1 MTTAAYEPIVT
12 QAGLNAA
19 ARAQAESRVLQITH
33 VAVGTGAY
41 APTGMEIALSDERAS
56 APVHRR
62 KHIEG
67 SIWQIAATITGDA
80 DYFASEVGFFADDEG
95 TPVLMFVYS
104 STARVF
110 AAVTDGQETLL
121 ELNVSLASV
130 PAGTVEFSFLD
141 ADQTMQEMLDDMSGE
156 HLPGNNFNFALTRN
170 LKEHMYTSMEQF
182 ELMAQIRRG
191 YGQSGVR
198 MGRHYSN
205 GGDAAYHRPSVVS
218 FAALG
223 VHDHPNYPLM
233 CGMPE
238 ITAVVNGYE
247 VNTRHIDYKIVHSI
261 GDAYLAVDDAI
272 PPAVPP
278 SVAAQAT
285 PEDQIAEMREYIR
298 AFGAKDPSIRDY
310 RPHFDT
316 YMSVMEVWLEDLS
329 GDALVDTFPS
339 FRHQLSNL
347 GHKHM
352 NADYMA
358 LMASGLKPRFEN
370 DDFKPTVIRVMRED
384 GSPQF
389 AVLRYRVSA
398 VRLGTYAEYP
408 VHEMVSQV
416 DDPATRVRKGVTDD
430 DMLANRLGRFRV
442 NHAIGDDSIMARSEP
457 GLLDEIM
464 GKVPGIDGMGGDITE
479 EYTDTNDNGVE
490 FVQRL
495 MQYRTTN
502 LMNSAYYSRFYSFEL
517 PGAAGRRDYRFGY
530 NDPYLFHAA
539 TTRDEVT
546 ALPGMGGGHRLSWAI
561 PLELIVATPLGSWNP
576 YEVPV
581 GNASPSGNGNTVATA
596 YSHAHINGKWML
608 TPDAMFS
615 DGDDAPDPAD
625 TSAAAFMMCGD
636 GQARLMRG
644 SGVYVHLPKVS
655 GQIGGRIRYP
665 IAPVHHEGS
674 FEFGHFEAVRHEQQ
688 GVLAAMTDAIT
699 EMKHTARYGGNNGS

>member
-41 APTGMEIALSDERAS
+41 VPTGLETALSDERAR

-80 DYFASEVGFFADDEG
+80 DYFASEVGFFADDDG

-104 STARVF
+104 STERVF
-110 AAVTDGQETLL
+110 AAVTNGQETLL

-141 ADQTMQEMLDDMSGE
+141 ADQTMQEVLDDMAGE

-182 ELMAQIRRG
+182 ELMAQVRRG

-198 MGRHYSN
+198 MGRHYTF
-205 GGDAAYHRPSVVS
+205 GGDAPYHRPSAVS

-223 VHDHPNYPLM
+223 VHNHPNFPMM

-238 ITAVVNGYE
+238 ITAIVNGYE
-247 VNTRHIDYKIVHSI
+247 VNTRHIDYNVVHSV
-261 GDAYLAVDDAI
+261 GGAYLNVDDAI

-285 PEDQIAEMREYIR
+285 PEDEITEMKEYLR
-298 AFGAKDPSIRDY
+298 AFGAKDPTIRDY
-310 RPHFDT
+310 RDHFDT
-316 YMSVMEVWLEDLS
+316 YLSVIEVWLEELD
-329 GDALVDTFPS
+329 GDTLVDTFPS
-339 FRHQLSNL
+339 FRHQLANL
-347 GHKHM
+347 GHKKM
-352 NADYMA
+352 NDDYMA
-358 LMASGLKPRFEN
+358 LLASGLKSRFEN
-370 DDFKPTVIRVMRED
+370 DDFKPTVVRVMRED
-384 GSPQF
+384 GAPQF
-389 AVLRYRVSA
+389 AVLRYRASA
-398 VRLGTYAEYP
+398 VRLGTYRQYP
-408 VHEMVSQV
+408 AHEMVSQI
-416 DDPATRVRKGVTDD
+416 DDPAIRVGRG
-430 DMLANRLGRFRV
+430 LSNEEIAASRLGRFRV
-442 NHAIGDDSIMARSEP
+442 NRAIGDSSVEFRNTP

-464 GKVPGIDGMGGDITE
+464 NKAPGLDGFGAVINE
-479 EYTDTNDNGVE
+479 NYTDTDADYNP
-490 FVQRL
+490 FIQQL
-495 MQYRTTN
+495 MDFNTTD
-502 LMNSAYYSRFYSFEL
+502 LMNSAFYSRFYSYAQ
-517 PGAAGRRDYRFGY
+517 PGAAGRRKLRFGY
-530 NDPYLFHAA
+530 NDPMLFRAA
-539 TTRDEVT
+539 STQEQVVP
-546 ALPGMGGGHRLSWAI
+546 LPGMGGGHRLSWAI

-576 YEVPV
+576 YKVAEGPRSTVTGD
-581 GNASPSGNGNTVATA
+581 GNSQATA
-596 YSHAHINGKWML
+596 FSHAAREGRWYF
-608 TPDAMFS
+608 TPSALF
-615 DGDDAPDPAD
+615 DGASAVVDPAD
-625 TSAAAFMMCGD
+625 TDDAAWMMCGD

-644 SGVYVHLPKVS
+644 AGIYIHMPEMQGV
-655 GQIGGRIRYP
+655 QTARIRYP

-674 FEFGHFEAVRHEQQ
+674 FEFGHFAAVQQ
-688 GVLAAMTDAIT
+688 ETRDFMAVMADEIT
-699 EMKHTARYGGNNGS
+699 NMKHTARYGGNG